1 MRRVLRWGEL
11 EFPSTTTGKVI
22 RRQVARWASERL
34 RGGREAGGR
43 GSSTGGVG
51 AGGRGMLLE
60 MIAEVTGER
69 VGAGAGVGDVGVD
82 ALRLS
87 EELHLDSLGRVQ
99 LQSALEQ
106 RLGVE
111 LEDDAVA
118 RVETVGELRAMVERR
133 MEAGDVLGSGGGAS
147 AGGGVAAGGGD
158 EVRAAG
164 VEVRAEEQTYPRWPW
179 GWLCVTVRVAW
190 IELGMRPLVWVLG
203 APRVVREAELPEG
216 PVLIVANHVTA
227 YDGALVL
234 YALPGRLR
242 RRVAI
247 AMQGEMLLDLRRG
260 RKQGNVAL
268 DLLAPAGYWLI
279 TTLFNVFPLPQT
291 RGFRRSF
298 AHAGEAM
305 DRGYSVM
312 VFPEGARSLDGRLH
326 GFRQGIGLLAEESQ
340 VPVVPV
346 ALVGLYAMTAG
357 GPGGGKKAGW
367 FHSGRLEV
375 RVGAAIAVEEG
386 ADAAGLTKRLED
398 AVRRL
403 VEGGE
408 G

>member
-1 MRRVLRWGEL
+1 
-11 EFPSTTTGKVI
+11 
-22 RRQVARWASERL
+22 
-34 RGGREAGGR
+34 
-43 GSSTGGVG
+43 
-51 AGGRGMLLE
+51 
-60 MIAEVTGER
+60 
-69 VGAGAGVGDVGVD
+69 VD
-82 ALRLS
+82 RLRLS
-87 EELHLDSLGRVQ
+87 EDLHLDSLGRVQ
-99 LQSALEQ
+99 LQSAIEQ

-118 RVETVGELRAMVERR
+118 GVGTLGELRRLVEGSVGEVGGAVAGVT
-133 MEAGDVLGSGGGAS
+133 EAGAGRGVVGAG
-147 AGGGVAAGGGD
+147 AEA
-158 EVRAAG
+158 RAA
-164 VEVRAEEQTYPRWPW
+164 AEEQTYPRWPW
-179 GWLCVTVRVAW
+179 GWLCAAVRAVW
-190 IELGMRPLVWVLG
+190 IELGMRPLVWLLG
-203 APRVVREAELPEG
+203 APRVVREAELPRG

-247 AMQGEMLLDLRRG
+247 AMQGEMLLDLRHG
-260 RKQGNVAL
+260 RKQGNWAL

-279 TTLFNVFPLPQT
+279 TALFNVFPLPQR

-312 VFPEGARSLDGRLH
+312 VFPEGTRSRDGRLH

-346 ALVGLYAMTAG
+346 ALVGLYEMTAG
-357 GPGGGKKAGW
+357 ARRGRW

-375 RVGAAIAVEEG
+375 RVGAAVPVEEG
-386 ADAAGLTKRLED
+386 VDAAELTKRLEE
-398 AVRRL
+398 AVRGLEAR
-403 VEGGE
+403 GE
-408 G
+408 R